1 MAEGGWLKRLAAGL
15 GRSSAKL
22 GGGVAAIFGAG
33 RIDGATLEELEEL
46 LIAGDLGVAT
56 AARLTAALHGR
67 ISGGSASAEAVAEAL
82 ADEIATVLVPV
93 ARPLEIDPVHRPF
106 VVLVAGVNGT
116 GKTTTIGK
124 LAAQLQRDGK
134 SVLLVAGDTFRAAAV
149 EQLKIWGARAGCP
162 VLVREDSGA
171 DPAGLAFDAVERA
184 RTESIDVVMIDTA
197 GRLQNKS
204 VLMDELA
211 KIVRVLRK
219 TDPSSPH
226 ASLLVLD
233 ATTGQNAHNQVEVFQ
248 EVIDVSG
255 LVITKLDGTARGG
268 VAVALAE
275 RFGLPIHAVGVGEGI
290 DDLHPFDAKSF
301 ARALLGLDPGGG
313 AAEN

>member
-171 DPAGLAFDAVERA
+171 DPAGLAFDALERA
-184 RTESIDVVMIDTA
+184 RTGLLAAAVYARDNLFTSPRIFGDALTSGLSVEEVEAWPNEVRVVTMEQIMAA
-197 GRLQNKS
+197 GRS
-204 VLMDELA
+204 VL
-211 KIVRVLRK
+211 VPRRSV
-219 TDPSSPH
+219 TG
-226 ASLLVLD
+226 LL
-233 ATTGQNAHNQVEVFQ
+233 
-248 EVIDVSG
+248 
-255 LVITKLDGTARGG
+255 
-268 VAVALAE
+268 
-275 RFGLPIHAVGVGEGI
+275 LPAGGEG
-290 DDLHPFDAKSF
+290 K
-301 ARALLGLDPGGG
+301 
-313 AAEN
+313 

>member
-1 MAEGGWLKRLAAGL
+1 MAAGGWFKRLASGL

-46 LIAGDLGVAT
+46 LIAGDLGVAA
-56 AARLTAALHGR
+56 AARLTAALDRR
-67 ISGGSASAEAVAEAL
+67 ISGRAVSAEAVAEAL
-82 ADEIATVLVPV
+82 AEEIATVLEPV
-93 ARPLEIDPVHRPF
+93 ARPLEIDPANRPF
-106 VVLVAGVNGT
+106 VILVAGVNGT
-116 GKTTTIGK
+116 GKTTTMGK
-124 LAAQLQRDGK
+124 LAAQFRGDGK

-149 EQLKIWGARAGCP
+149 EQLRVWGARADCP
-162 VLVREDSGA
+162 VLARDESGA

-184 RTESIDVVMIDTA
+184 RAENIDVVMIDTA

-204 VLMDELA
+204 ELMDELT

-219 TDPSSPH
+219 IDPGAPH
-226 ASLLVLD
+226 ASVLVLD

-248 EVIDVSG
+248 QAIDVSG

-275 RFGLPIHAVGVGEGI
+275 RFGLPIYAVGVGEGI
-290 DDLHPFDAKSF
+290 DDLRPFDATAF
-301 ARALLGLDPGGG
+301 ARALLGLDAGEGD
-313 AAEN
+313 AEG